1 MRTIKYIP
9 KTTTANTEYRELNE
23 EDLNWVKTTILKS
36 MARMSELSVSHNEDH
51 KLVMSDYW
59 NRRRKSLPRRR
70 DGENSPNSFIGG
82 LANNLIFGTQRDLS
96 DRQMEG
102 IEQIFGI
109 MSALFPEE
117 FEAVRFQ
124 VSFE

>member
-9 KTTTANTEYRELNE
+9 KTTSANTEYRELNE
-23 EDLNWVKTTILKS
+23 EDLNYVKERILKCL
-36 MARMSELSVSHNEDH
+36 ARMAELSVSHSEDH

-59 NRRRKSLPRRR
+59 NRRRKTLPKRR
-70 DGENSPNSFIGG
+70 DGENTPQSFIGG
-82 LANNLIFGTQRDLS
+82 IANNLIFGTQRDLS

-102 IEQIFGI
+102 IEQVFGI